1 MESNFNNSDSFDFNL
16 DDTIDIVDSEII
28 DLKNI
33 NFEDIKIDIEN
44 IKSVIKRE
52 IPYLDDNEKNDY
64 IRTLSYV
71 LLVETIF
78 QNKTL
83 KFQGNLI
90 KNIHP
95 SCMLFNHM
103 NFNFF
108 QTVCFKL
115 YNEGIIKNNNLI
127 PDNFLVVSEI
137 YKTNGEKFDFSNI
150 KFDEKSLNLI
160 LNNYHKL
167 ITNLLD
173 SSVSNL
179 LNYVGKY
186 VFIPSK
192 RHRYQVHL
200 DYSLM
205 KLYILTKNGREYLAL
220 KNKKISVK

>member
-1 MESNFNNSDSFDFNL
+1 MKSNFNSTDE
-16 DDTIDIVDSEII
+16 IDSEII

-127 PDNFLVVSEI
+127 PDNFLLVSEI

-160 LNNYHKL
+160 FQILNNYHKL
-167 ITNLLD
+167 ISNLLD
-173 SSVSNL
+173 SSVCNL